1 METEEIKQKFQEE
14 WVGKADEY
22 VENPDRMESLGK
34 TALGLLQKGGL
45 KTVVEDIK
53 LLVGYVT
60 DIAKGQYKDYSGGN
74 LSLVVAALVYLVSP
88 IDLIPDV
95 LPVIGWTDDV
105 AVIGFICKKLHDEL
119 QVYKCWKTLEN
130 CEEY

>member
-60 DIAKGQYKDYSGGN
+60 DIAKGQYKDYSGGC
-74 LSLVVAALVYLVSP
+74 L
-88 IDLIPDV
+88 
-95 LPVIGWTDDV
+95 
-105 AVIGFICKKLHDEL
+105 KLRNF
-119 QVYKCWKTLEN
+119 Q
-130 CEEY
+130 